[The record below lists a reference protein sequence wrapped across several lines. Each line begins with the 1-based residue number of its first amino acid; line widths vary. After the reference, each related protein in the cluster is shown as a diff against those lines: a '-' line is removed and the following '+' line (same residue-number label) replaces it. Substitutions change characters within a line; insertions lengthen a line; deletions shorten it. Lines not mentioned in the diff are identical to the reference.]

1 MSIYRQHVVLKRH
14 KSNVAFLEAKMLLLF
29 IFLLSS
35 SLPGSMGSAI
45 EEFQA
50 NFKAL
55 VDLAGKEVGHYLFF
69 FIFYSS
75 FDGSIKSSLG

>member
-29 IFLLSS
+29 ILLSS